1 MSMAPKRNPSL
12 PLPGLRWR
20 GFTLQL
26 FLITILPLTALLVTI
41 VLVSQS
47 LHRREMTGLVGDR
60 DLQAVRSAADGLRE
74 EFSHVTYSLRM
85 VSRLLGDTTNL
96 TKPNPNQDLINS
108 DFDGG
113 LAIYSRQG
121 ELLSSSNQAIY
132 WQELP
137 VALPD
142 YWDALLAEP
151 VDRVDF
157 SHILLDNLG
166 EGRLALAGL
175 QQSDG
180 SLLVGAFTP
189 ERLIQAMLSGSLA
202 SSQSALLITDGQRQI
217 IYQSG
222 VLPAGGDQGQQAGI
236 TAALGLESGVN
247 YYSTPQGEVVVAF
260 TPILPPGWSLVI
272 AENWEE
278 TASPFLST
286 TQSAPLLLVPLLVLA
301 LLALWFGAR
310 QIIQPIQE
318 LERKAARLAHGD
330 FHAIY
335 EPVGGIEEIRSLQDG
350 LKRMADELQ
359 SAQTALRG
367 YIGAITA
374 GVENERRSLARELH
388 DDTLQSLIALNQSV
402 QLTSLNAASSEERES
417 LRQVQDRVQQAI
429 GSLRRLVRG
438 MRPIYLEELGLA
450 SALEMLASET
460 AAEIGIPVDF
470 VQRGSPLRLES
481 DVELALYRMAQ
492 EALHNAARHAQASR
506 IEVGLEYESGGVC
519 VSVRDNGCGFNLPEA
534 RESFARQGHFGLLG
548 LHERADLIGAQ
559 LRIESSVGRGTLVE
573 VILQKPG
580 IN

>member
-1 MSMAPKRNPSL
+1 MGSRRNPSL

-26 FLITILPLTALLVTI
+26 FLITILPLALLLVTI

-60 DLQAVRSAADGLRE
+60 DLLAVRSAADGLLE
-74 EFSHVTYSLRM
+74 EFSHITYSLRM
-85 VSRLLGDTTNL
+85 ASRLLSDSTNL
-96 TKPNPNQDLINS
+96 NVLNSYQDLMNS

-121 ELLSSSNQAIY
+121 ELLSSSNQAVY
-132 WQELP
+132 WQGLS
-137 VALPD
+137 ASLPD

-151 VDRVDF
+151 VDLVVF
-157 SHILLDNLG
+157 SHILLNNPG
-166 EGRLALAGL
+166 GSHLALVGM
-175 QQSDG
+175 QKSDG

-189 ERLIQAMLSGSLA
+189 ERLIRAMLAGSLA
-202 SSQSALLITDGQRQI
+202 SSQSALMVTDGQGQVI
-217 IYQSG
+217 FQSG
-222 VLPAGGDQGQQAGI
+222 VLPAGGEQGQQAGI
-236 TAALGLESGVN
+236 NGALGLESGVN
-247 YYSTPQGEVVVAF
+247 YYSTPYGEVVVAF

-318 LERKAARLAHGD
+318 LEEKAARLAHGD
-330 FHAIY
+330 FHAIH
-335 EPVGGIEEIRSLQDG
+335 EPVGGIAEIRSLQDG
-350 LKRMADELQ
+350 LKGMADELQ

-402 QLTSLNAASSEERES
+402 QMTALNASSSAERES
-417 LRQVQDRVQQAI
+417 LHQLQDRVQQTI
-429 GSLRRLVRG
+429 SSLRRLVRG

-450 SALEMLASET
+450 SSLGMLASET
-460 AAEIGIPVDF
+460 SAEIGIPVDF
-470 VQRGSPLRLES
+470 VQRGEPLRMES
-481 DVELALYRMAQ
+481 NVELALYRMTQ
-492 EALHNAARHAQASR
+492 EALHNAARHAKASQ
-506 IEVGLEYESGGVC
+506 IEVGLDYEAAC
-519 VSVRDNGCGFNLPEA
+519 LRVSVHDNGRGFDLPAAHEA
-534 RESFARQGHFGLLG
+534 FARQGHFGLLG
-548 LHERADLIGAQ
+548 LHERADLIGAK
-559 LRIESSVGRGTLVE
+559 LRIESSVGKGTLVE
-573 VILQKPG
+573 VVLPKPG